1 VTVTLGPERHVAYT
15 CRVWEELEVFFPDT
29 LQPLPEDLMFQ
40 YTFMLWSDGAVNP
53 PLVTKLPDG
62 QVASAPAF
70 EFLAIVT
77 WLVTNELV
85 PPELHKQIA

>member
-1 VTVTLGPERHVAYT
+1 L
-15 CRVWEELEVFFPDT
+15 EELEVFFPDT
-29 LQPLPEDLMFQ
+29 FQPLPEDLLFL

-62 QVASAPAF
+62 QVASAP
-70 EFLAIVT
+70 EVVFLGIVT
-77 WLVTNELV
+77 WVTTHELV